1 MDKCEKFVGKVT
13 QFLDQIAGLAILA
26 VVLLV
31 VSNIILRTIPGIN
44 PILGTYEYVGFL
56 TVIVIGLAIAHCA
69 FLNCHIAVEL
79 LMDKFS
85 EKVRITVDIFIHLLS
100 LIFLAFSSFQIAIY
114 GRTMVLTG
122 MVSPTTKT
130 PFYPFIYVAAL
141 GVAVLCVVLALRM
154 IKLTRKVKI
163 NE

>member
-1 MDKCEKFVGKVT
+1 MDKCEKFVGKT
-13 QFLDQIAGLAILA
+13 TKFLDQIAGLAILA
-26 VVLLV
+26 VMLLV
-31 VSNIILRTIPGIN
+31 VLNIILRVIPGVS

-69 FLNCHIAVEL
+69 SQNGHIAVEF
-79 LMDKFS
+79 LMDKLP
-85 EKVRITVDIFIHLLS
+85 EKVKVKIDFFIHLVSIL
-100 LIFLAFSSFQIAIY
+100 FLAFSSFQIAAY
-114 GRTMVLTG
+114 ARTTILTG

-141 GVAVLCVVLALRM
+141 GVAVLCAVLLVRM

>member
-69 FLNCHIAVEL
+69 F
-79 LMDKFS
+79 
-85 EKVRITVDIFIHLLS
+85 
-100 LIFLAFSSFQIAIY
+100 
-114 GRTMVLTG
+114 
-122 MVSPTTKT
+122 
-130 PFYPFIYVAAL
+130 
-141 GVAVLCVVLALRM
+141 
-154 IKLTRKVKI
+154 
-163 NE
+163 